1 MAEALSTSP
10 LPADIS
16 EAIRTVKA
24 QLRSQI
30 GDVAAVFAEVE
41 TAMREEATV
50 VAADRAAGRPVWPI
64 VNFPDIAAGT
74 VPAATRTASA
84 VVGAPSCRAPSP
96 VSAQR
101 GGTLHLLVTSTGT
114 GSPRR
119 TARST
124 TAFLADWPR
133 GTFYLPDLLVRASDR
148 GAPGRQHGRGPAV
161 PEQLLEA

>member
-74 VPAATRTASA
+74 VPAATMDGIR
-84 VVGAPSCRAPSP
+84 R
-96 VSAQR
+96 R
-101 GGTLHLLVTSTGT
+101 GCAIVQSTF
-114 GSPRR
+114 SR
-119 TARST
+119 

-133 GTFYLPDLLVRASDR
+133 GDLLFTRSTGPSLRSRRARTTTWSR
-148 GAPGRQHGRGPAV
+148 SGGS
-161 PEQLLEA
+161 

>member
-74 VPAATRTASA
+74 VPAATMDGIRRRGCAIVQSTFSRQRAEGWDAALASYVDRNGFA
-84 VVGAPSCRAPSP
+84 ETYRP
-96 VSAQR
+96 VDDGVF
-101 GGTLHLLVTSTGT
+101 GGLAAGDLLFTRSTGPSLRSRRART
-114 GSPRR
+114 TTWSRSGGS
-119 TARST
+119 
-124 TAFLADWPR
+124 
-133 GTFYLPDLLVRASDR
+133 
-148 GAPGRQHGRGPAV
+148 
-161 PEQLLEA
+161 